1 MLNKEQTCFPK
12 KKNIVAGFGGDVV
25 VAVAAAAAAVVVV
38 VVAAAAAQKVD
49 AFDFGIEIVLDPFF
63 EKKKEKE
70 KSIFLFVL
78 NFI

>member
-25 VAVAAAAAAVVVV
+25 VAVAAAAVVVA
-38 VVAAAAAQKVD
+38 AAAAAQKVD